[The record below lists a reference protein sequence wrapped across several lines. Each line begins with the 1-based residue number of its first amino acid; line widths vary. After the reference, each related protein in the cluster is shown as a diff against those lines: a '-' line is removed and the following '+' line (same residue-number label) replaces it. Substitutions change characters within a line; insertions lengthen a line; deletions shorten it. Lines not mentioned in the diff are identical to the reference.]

1 MKKVVSISLNGI
13 AFQLEENGYDEL
25 RVYLER
31 ADARLK
37 DSPDR
42 AEIMA
47 DLEQAIGEKCSRVLG
62 PHKTVVS
69 GAEIASI
76 LTEMGP
82 VETAEEKPAD
92 AAFDGAAS
100 SVAGGTTTMPPLRKR
115 LFKIREGQ
123 MWFGVCNG
131 IAAYL
136 GVDVTWVRIAVV
148 VLALV
153 TTGFALLA
161 YFGLVIIVPYAETS
175 EDRAAAFGAPFSTEE
190 FIGRA
195 KKKSEDGAR
204 EYERWRREWRRQQ
217 RHWQKQWNHMNAQV
231 RQATANAA
239 PQMSNAARALSAI
252 FVPIAA
258 IIGAVLFV
266 GFILALIEL
275 IAEHSIFG
283 WHFSHAIPLWVLIVS
298 LAVVYAFAATVV
310 RAIRY
315 GGTPAGSQHFGWGAL
330 HTVIWVCTALLLLW
344 VAYTFIPGIGEVVD
358 QFLWAANLT
367 IDNLSE
373 TIVSNN
379 FSLLDVI

>member
-31 ADARLK
+31 AEARLQ

-42 AEIMA
+42 SEIMA

-69 GAEIASI
+69 GAEISSI

-82 VETAEEKPAD
+82 VESADEKPAD
-92 AAFDGAAS
+92 ASFGASAGAIPPGTGAA
-100 SVAGGTTTMPPLRKR
+100 PPLRKR
-115 LFKIREGQ
+115 LFKIREGE

-161 YFGLVIIVPYAETS
+161 YFALVIIVPYAETS

-217 RHWQKQWNHMNAQV
+217 LHWQRQWNHMNAQM

-239 PQMSNAARALSAI
+239 PQMSNAARAISAV

-258 IIGAVLFV
+258 VIGAVLFV

-275 IAEHSIFG
+275 IAQHSIFG

-298 LAVVYAFAATVV
+298 LAAIYAIAATVV

-315 GGTPAGSQHFGWGAL
+315 GGSPAGAQHAGWSAL
-330 HTVIWVCTALLLLW
+330 HTVIWICTALLLLW
-344 VAYTFIPGIGEVVD
+344 VAYTFIPGIGDVVD
-358 QFLWAANLT
+358 QLVWAANLT

-373 TIVSNN
+373 TIVSNH
-379 FSLLDVI
+379 FSLIDVI